1 MPTLCP
7 YPQLFCGSN
16 SYAQFFLVDAN
27 MLKEFLA
34 IAITFE
40 SKNNEKVDHLSF
52 YYSSTYK
59 SLDILTQ
66 SIDKFRL
73 YSLMSWIC
81 TKGALNTSTDL
92 WSYVLPHESPWA
104 DTARHMG
111 IIFTGWVEVTNK
123 QHNANCTIS
132 SFYSWSCGQG
142 HPASGVKGNLR
153 TNSFLLEREVLG
165 FKKCAKAT
173 VVYYLR
179 NK

>member
-40 SKNNEKVDHLSF
+40 SKNNEKVGHLSF

-59 SLDILTQ
+59 SLEILTQ

-81 TKGALNTSTDL
+81 TKGESGALNTSTDL

-123 QHNANCTIS
+123 QHNANCTHFLFLFMIMWAGAS
-132 SFYSWSCGQG
+132 CLRSERQFENKLLSFG
-142 HPASGVKGNLR
+142 KGSLR
-153 TNSFLLEREVLG
+153 F
-165 FKKCAKAT
+165 
-173 VVYYLR
+173 
-179 NK
+179 